1 MFFKV
6 VLLSIIEGV
15 TEFLPISS
23 TGHLILVSDYLNMDK
38 AFYEVFDIA
47 IQLGAIC
54 AVFFLFPSYFSE
66 RIRKFKSKE
75 TVVIGLAVLPILMM
89 GYVLK
94 DVIKAVLFSPE
105 VIFWGL
111 IVGGVGLII
120 ADKKVPT
127 TATDDH
133 KESVSLR
140 QALIVGLWQCL
151 ALWPGMS
158 RSAMTILGGLA
169 GGLNRVTSASFSFI
183 IAVPVMVVVVGYD
196 LLNAWSSFSAIE
208 LAWIALGMGISF
220 LVAYAT
226 MRWFLAFINRQGLLV
241 FGVYRI
247 VLGGLGILFFV

>member
-6 VLLSIIEGV
+6 VLLGIIEGV

-23 TGHLILVSDYLNMDK
+23 TGHLILVSDYLTMDK
-38 AFYEVFDIA
+38 AFYEVFNIA

-66 RIRKFKSKE
+66 RIRQFKSKE
-75 TVVIGLAVLPILMM
+75 TVVIMVAVLPILVM
-89 GYVLK
+89 GYLLK
-94 DVIKAVLFSPE
+94 DVIKAVLFSPS

-120 ADKKVPT
+120 ADKKVAT
-127 TATDDH
+127 VATDDH

-140 QALIVGLWQCL
+140 QALMVGLWQCL

-196 LLNAWSSFSAIE
+196 LVNAWSSFSAIQ
-208 LAWIALGMGISF
+208 LAWIALGMVISF
-220 LVAYAT
+220 VVALAT

-247 VLGGLGILFFV
+247 VLGGLGMLFFV

>member
-1 MFFKV
+1 
-6 VLLSIIEGV
+6 
-15 TEFLPISS
+15 
-23 TGHLILVSDYLNMDK
+23 MDK
-38 AFYEVFDIA
+38 AFYEVFNIA

-66 RIRKFKSKE
+66 RIRQFKSKE
-75 TVVIGLAVLPILMM
+75 TVVIMVAVLPILVM
-89 GYVLK
+89 GYLLK
-94 DVIKAVLFSPE
+94 DVIKAVLFSPS

-120 ADKKVPT
+120 ADKKVAT
-127 TATDDH
+127 VATDDH

-140 QALIVGLWQCL
+140 QALMVGLWQCL

-196 LLNAWSSFSAIE
+196 LVNAWSSFSAIQ
-208 LAWIALGMGISF
+208 LAWIALGMVISF
-220 LVAYAT
+220 VVALAT

-247 VLGGLGILFFV
+247 VLGGLGMLFFV